1 MNTRCLILAFSFSI
15 FTLMTSAC
23 GPIDP
28 DDCDP
33 TVDDGC
39 VCTLDE
45 DGSDV
50 GEDCIDGTTED
61 GSGCTCTLDEDDPQP
76 ESEPDVEADPDPEP
90 DPQVAAFRF
99 IMVEDQTGNPS
110 GDFPGADVDAIS
122 VIKASGDEFFAES
135 FEEDTDISCDGPNLA
150 CDASAL
156 LGAPDVVDGGDCFGG
171 GAPDGSDFTA
181 LNGGFVI
188 VQFSSVTNGDVAIEN
203 GDDIHVFEV
212 GATECGRFDDDPF
225 DVSVSTSDDVTGV
238 FVELGRGGEGN
249 NIIPVTGL

>member
-1 MNTRCLILAFSFSI
+1 MQKNLRLMMFAILSSFLTISV
-15 FTLMTSAC
+15 AC
-23 GPIDP
+23 GDLGE
-28 DDCDP
+28 DCDP

-45 DGSDV
+45 DGTDV
-50 GEDCIDGTTED
+50 GDDCVDGTTED
-61 GSGCTCTLDEDDPQP
+61 GSGCTCTLDEEDPQP
-76 ESEPDVEADPDPEP
+76 EVGQPDPEP
-90 DPQVAAFRF
+90 GQPDATPEVVAFRF
-99 IMVEDQTGNPS
+99 VLVEDQTGNPS
-110 GDFPGADVDAIS
+110 GDFPGADIDAIS

-135 FEEDTDISCDGPNLA
+135 FEEDTDIDCSGNLA

-156 LGAPDVVDGGDCFGG
+156 LGAPDVVDNGECFGG

-188 VQFSSVTNGDVAIEN
+188 VQFSSVTNGEVAIEN

-238 FVELGRGGEGN
+238 FVELGRGGEGS